1 MANDL
6 WRTPPEVFEKLN
18 REFNFM
24 ADMACTHENALVSL
38 HFTEDDNSLG
48 FEWAKH
54 PALQS
59 EHLRYVW
66 CNPPYSDPLP
76 WIEQAVKAQKAGL
89 GSVFLLNCD
98 HSIGWF
104 AETDQT
110 VSEIRYIIPDEKKPS
125 GKFKSGRL
133 AFLDGDG
140 EPQGGNSKGQFIL
153 VFNPFKVGTKHTM
166 YVGKS
171 TFYKD

>member
-6 WRTPPEVFEKLN
+6 WRTPPEVFNKLHK
-18 REFNFM
+18 EFNFL
-24 ADMACTHENALVSL
+24 ADMASTNENALL
-38 HFTEDDNSLG
+38 PINFTEHHDSLS
-48 FEWAKH
+48 FDWAEH
-54 PALQS
+54 DALQS

-76 WIEQAVKAQKAGL
+76 WINQATEAQKAGL

-98 HSIGWF
+98 HSITWF
-104 AETDQT
+104 AMAEST
-110 VSEIRYIIPDEKKPS
+110 VSEIRYIIPDEKKPGGS
-125 GKFKSGRL
+125 FKSGRL

-140 EPQGGNSKGQFIL
+140 EPQGGNNKGQFIL
-153 VFNPFKVGTKHTM
+153 VFNPFKISTKHTM

-171 TFYKD
+171 TFYTE